1 MGRCVLVVED
11 HPVNLELVT
20 ALLDSLRCRVLPAT
34 TAEQALA
41 LAVEE
46 RPDLIL
52 MDLQLP
58 GMSGYEATRRLKAD
72 PRTQAVP
79 VVAVT
84 AHALRAD
91 EERAREA
98 GCDAFLTKP
107 LNPDQFHETLQ
118 RFLSAS

>member
-20 ALLDSLRCRVLPAT
+20 ALLERAACRVLATT
-34 TAEQALA
+34 TAEGALA
-41 LAVEE
+41 LAIQE

-58 GMSGYEATRRLKAD
+58 GMSGEEATRRLKAD
-72 PRTQAVP
+72 TRTRAIP
-79 VVAVT
+79 IVAVT

-91 EERAREA
+91 EERARAA

-107 LNPDQFHETLQ
+107 LNPEHFHETLE
-118 RFLSAS
+118 RFLPAP

>member
-1 MGRCVLVVED
+1 MGRLVLVVED
-11 HPVNLELVT
+11 HPVNLELVA
-20 ALLDSLRCRVLPAT
+20 ALLESLRCRVLSAT
-34 TAEQALA
+34 TAERALA

-46 RPDLIL
+46 RPDLVL

-58 GMSGYEATRRLKAD
+58 GMSGYEATGRLKAD
-72 PRTQAVP
+72 PRTQAIP

-107 LNPDQFHETLQ
+107 LNPDQFHETLE
-118 RFLSAS
+118 RFLSAP